1 MLATAE
7 MIDIGRGEPDVFG
20 AFDARRAQF
29 MATPQE
35 QRLYGRFSIGATVL
49 LDAPPEVSSR
59 GEHLTNPS
67 QLEPLPGE
75 PEPGVLGFAYFRQEP
90 TTNHLGKTRSVPYKV
105 VVNRDGTHL
114 VAYEGATV
122 LPGEDPRVTRGVRMR
137 GLGGK
142 MHTGWLISTTVATP
156 EVENPERVKSTV
168 QKVFWGVTLQEL
180 EQIGEGPEGQKNTT
194 FCQAPGETRLH
205 VLTRL
210 FPHISYG
217 TITSPSG
224 LTPEAIRRINEY
236 VITSDTV
243 PEGFHVGPNFSQIV
257 APGHMTIDKHEA
269 RSVVGESGR
278 RSLHY
283 RLGRYGFALPTPGC
297 ARGRLVAVGANID
310 RSQFPEA
317 APRPSDAN
325 VESYHDVLYGS
336 AGRRDA
342 EYMLLGVA
350 DNRVGLAKLRHF

>member
-7 MIDIGRGEPDVFG
+7 MIDTGRCGPDVFG

-35 QRLYGRFSIGATVL
+35 QRLYGQFSLGATVL
-49 LDAPPEVSSR
+49 LDAPQEVSGR

-105 VVNRDGTHL
+105 VMDRDGAHL
-114 VAYEGATV
+114 VAYEGAAV
-122 LPGEDPRVTRGVRMR
+122 LPGEDPRVTRGVRME
-137 GLGGK
+137 GLLGK
-142 MHTGWLISTTVATP
+142 IHTGWLISTVVATP
-156 EVENPERVKSTV
+156 DPEYPHIVKSVV
-168 QKVFWGVTLQEL
+168 QELFWGETLGSF

-194 FCQAPGETRLH
+194 LCQAPGETRLH
-205 VLTRL
+205 VLTRP

-217 TITSPSG
+217 TIASPSDF
-224 LTPEAIRRINEY
+224 TPAAIRKVNKK
-236 VITSDTV
+236 VITSV

-269 RSVVGESGR
+269 LPVVGPDGR
-278 RSLHY
+278 KSLHY
-283 RLGRYGFALPTPGC
+283 RLARYGFALPTPGC

-317 APRPSDAN
+317 APRPSDTN
-325 VESYHDVLYGS
+325 VESYRDVLYGS
-336 AGRRDA
+336 GGYRAA
-342 EYMLLGVA
+342 EYMLTGVA
-350 DNRVGLAKLRHF
+350 DNRVGLARVIPHFN